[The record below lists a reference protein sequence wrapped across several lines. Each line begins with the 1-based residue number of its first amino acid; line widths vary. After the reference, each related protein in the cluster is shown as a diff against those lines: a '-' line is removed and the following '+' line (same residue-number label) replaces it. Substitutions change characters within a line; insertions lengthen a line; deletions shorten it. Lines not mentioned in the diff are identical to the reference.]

1 VVGRQL
7 LALPKAELHLHLHGA
22 MRPATVA
29 ELSAATGLTVTD
41 PRAFTD
47 FAGFQVI
54 YRAARAC
61 VTRPEHLGRVIAEV
75 VEDAAADGVVWVQP
89 HFDPY
94 AYPEFGPAERVL
106 DLAVTAGWEAGARH
120 RIGFGLTV
128 AAMRHHGPDAA
139 VQLARFAAEHTDHGV
154 HAFGLAGD
162 EAAFPIEPFAPAFAI
177 ARDAGLTAAPH
188 AGEMAGPCS
197 VRAAVELLGARRVA
211 HGIRAIEDPGTVEL
225 LRRHDVSLD
234 VSPSSNQALGIVPS
248 LADHPLPALLDAGV
262 ACTLGADD
270 PLLFGTSLHGE
281 YELARTQLGLTD
293 QQLAAL
299 ARTSITTSNA
309 PPELIS
315 SAMRSIDDWLAEP
328 ADCLPADD
336 RMNSTT
342 DNRDA
347 PTCNPGLDIVD

>member
-1 VVGRQL
+1 VSEDRSVVGCEL

-29 ELSAATGLTVTD
+29 ELSAATGLTVAD

-54 YRAARAC
+54 YGAARVC
-61 VTRPEHLGRVIAEV
+61 VTRPEHLRRVIAEV

-94 AYPEFGPAERVL
+94 AYPEFGPAEQVL

-120 RIGFGLTV
+120 GVGFGLTV

-139 VQLARFAAEHTDHGV
+139 VELARFAAGHAGHGV

-162 EAAFPIEPFAPAFAI
+162 EASFPIEPFAPAFAI

-188 AGEMAGPCS
+188 AGEMAGPGS
-197 VRAAVELLGARRVA
+197 VRAAVELLGARRIA

-225 LRRHDVSLD
+225 LRQRDVSLD
-234 VSPSSNQALGIVPS
+234 VCPSSNQALGIVPS

-262 ACTLGADD
+262 ACSLGADD
-270 PLLFGTSLHGE
+270 PLLFGTGLLGE
-281 YELARTQLGLTD
+281 YELARTELGLTD

-309 PPELIS
+309 PPDLIA
-315 SAMRSIDDWLAEP
+315 SATRRIDDWLAEP
-328 ADCLPADD
+328 ADGPPADD
-336 RMNSTT
+336 
-342 DNRDA
+342 
-347 PTCNPGLDIVD
+347 